1 MTGSSTRLA
10 PVRLPAFVRTTLEPR
25 VLRRVTR
32 VGLVAA
38 AVEGVDAGSAGARC
52 RPGTATWGKWAAG
65 SDSSGIEAG
74 RGFASISARIASAI
88 VITYGTASEIAH
100 TSANQNRMR
109 RVPRP
114 LMPNVPDVPKPRAP
128 ATAGFSRLSTPT
140 HLD

>member
-10 PVRLPAFVRTTLEPR
+10 RVRLPALVRTTLEPR
-25 VLRRVTR
+25 ARCTTR
-32 VGLVAA
+32 VGRVAA
-38 AVEGVDAGSAGARC
+38 AVEGLDAGIAGARC
-52 RPGTATWGKWAAG
+52 RPGTATCGKWVVG
-65 SDSSGIEAG
+65 SDSSGIVAG

-88 VITYGTASEIAH
+88 VITYGTASEIAQ

-114 LMPNVPDVPKPRAP
+114 LMPNVPEVPKPCAP
-128 ATAGFSRLSTPT
+128 AKAGLSRLSTPT